1 MLLSIHT
8 GISAADAACVHK
20 GGVRSVSE
28 THIDQ
33 ARLLDQLFPVDDAA
47 KTAAS
52 QLRSLID
59 RKNTV
64 EYQSRRA
71 TEDDPIRATKQAE
84 RLVGW
89 ARSLLSS

>member
-1 MLLSIHT
+1 MLLSIHV

-20 GGVRSVSE
+20 GGVRSVGE
-28 THIDQ
+28 THMDQ
-33 ARLLDQLFPVDDAA
+33 ARLLDQLFPGDEAA

-52 QLRSLID
+52 QLRGLID

-64 EYQSRRA
+64 EYESRRA
-71 TEDDPIRATKQAE
+71 IEDDAIRATRRAE

-89 ARSLLSS
+89 ARSVLSP